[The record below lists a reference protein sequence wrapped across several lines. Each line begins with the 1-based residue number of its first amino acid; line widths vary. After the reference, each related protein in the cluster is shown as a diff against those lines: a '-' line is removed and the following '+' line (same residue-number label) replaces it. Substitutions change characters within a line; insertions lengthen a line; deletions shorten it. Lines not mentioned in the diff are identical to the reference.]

1 MVAETGVTWRKPTQ
15 AGGEHANPKALEM
28 AMTGSRYGLKYLDK
42 HWMEYHSWSPEDES
56 YPTVWHLPSEIGTAV
71 HVAQRMICYQ
81 LWWAPD
87 FSSSVTMRFERR
99 LNNVVN
105 ASFTAH
111 CSLLVDLLL
120 QVAGHFGP
128 YLILFRNKFDF
139 SARVNSFWFSRLF
152 CLIFYVSIFLVSAAA
167 AVCSLWSPAEAEW
180 MLFEPISAT

>member
-56 YPTVWHLPSEIGTAV
+56 YPTVWRLPSEIGTAV

-99 LNNVVN
+99 LNNVVELTPVSPLT
-105 ASFTAH
+105 AVYWSTFFCRSRVILVHISFYSVT
-111 CSLLVDLLL
+111 SLTFLHESTHFDSVDFFVWYFMF
-120 QVAGHFGP
+120 QF
-128 YLILFRNKFDF
+128 F
-139 SARVNSFWFSRLF
+139 
-152 CLIFYVSIFLVSAAA
+152 
-167 AVCSLWSPAEAEW
+167 
-180 MLFEPISAT
+180 